1 MKKRK
6 FSGLYIVVAAFIAL
20 TVIYSNRGQDRY
32 SVQYAHSDFRQ
43 VYLEDY
49 SGDSAALQYYYP
61 KSEDT
66 VICFT
71 KGPISLEAP
80 EDGITYNVEI
90 QYAANDDTT
99 VFRIFAADYISPDN
113 SGGKVFVK
121 ENLDPMQPAFKTS
134 FVLDQD
140 VDSLFIVLETKDE
153 NIQIGRINVTTDNY
167 LYRDTYMLY
176 AIVIV
181 CMLVILYLLNY
192 DGVKTKGF
200 AFKEEYIDSR
210 KTRIL
215 FVAVMIIA
223 VFIASLPILD
233 DGIILGHDTE
243 FHMARIDGIARGL
256 QSGQFPVRI
265 HGGTLNDYGYP
276 NSIFYPELMLY
287 IPAFLHI
294 CGISIY
300 TCFKFYVI
308 LMNVLTFLTGYIA
321 FKKMST
327 SRYIGITLSIIYLLL
342 PYRILCAYWRS
353 AIGEFTA
360 MTFLP
365 FVIYGLYA
373 IIYGNKK
380 DWYYLTIGATGVL
393 QSHILTTEMTAVFA
407 GVFVVFGIKELFTK
421 EKRILTLIVA
431 AIFTVGFNFWFIA
444 PMVLMMLQLKLAV
457 FNRPALTSQFASFD
471 ISNLFAINKIEFS
484 GPYSLGVIV
493 VFTLGLYLIYRL
505 AYMDKEEK
513 IFKAGDNLLINSIVF
528 MWMSTALFPWAA
540 AEKIPVIGS
549 VVSSVQFPT
558 RFLTIVQ
565 LTGIALLAVFIP
577 MVISSS
583 KTSKI
588 VCFILV
594 LVAVYTNLNFIEYT
608 VIGDGFATIPSK
620 SHYEN
625 NMDNQLSVG
634 QAEYLISGNNLDYMV
649 AHPPVL
655 ESENNT
661 MEIENFKHWGT
672 KLSFDYSVD
681 LSPGNSDVIVLPVT
695 YIPNYVIEID
705 GQRVYPF
712 KTLDARVAF
721 NVPAE
726 TGSVYVHYSE
736 PLTFRLCEFVSL
748 ISVMAF
754 ILFST
759 EKGRKMLNKFKKS
772 Y

>member
-6 FSGLYIVVAAFIAL
+6 FSGLYIIVAAFIAL
-20 TVIYSNRGQDRY
+20 TVIYSNRGQDKY

-66 VICFT
+66 VKCFT
-71 KGPISLEAP
+71 KGPISLEAS

-99 VFRIFAADYISPDN
+99 VLKIFAADYISPDN

-121 ENLDPMQPAFKTS
+121 ENLDPMQPEFKTS
-134 FVLDQD
+134 FVLNQD

-153 NIQIGRINVTTDNY
+153 DLQIGRLNVTTDNY
-167 LYRDTYMLY
+167 VYNDMYMLY
-176 AIVIV
+176 VAVIA
-181 CMLVILYLLNY
+181 CMLAVLYVLNSHN
-192 DGVKTKGF
+192 GKTKGF
-200 AFKEEYIDSR
+200 NFQGEYIDSR
-210 KTRIL
+210 KTRML
-215 FVAVMIIA
+215 FVLVMMTA

-233 DGIILGHDTE
+233 DGIILGHDTR
-243 FHMARIDGIARGL
+243 FHMARIEGIARGL

-287 IPAFLHI
+287 IPAALHI
-294 CGISIY
+294 LGVSVY
-300 TCFKFYVI
+300 SCFKFYVI
-308 LMNVLTFLTGYIA
+308 FMNALTFLIGYVA
-321 FKKMST
+321 FKKMSNR
-327 SRYIGITLSIIYLLL
+327 RYIGITLSIIYLLL

-407 GVFVVFGIKELFTK
+407 VVFVLIGIKELFTK
-421 EKRILTLIVA
+421 EKRILSLVIA
-431 AIFTVGFNFWFIA
+431 AIFTVVLNFWFIV
-444 PMVLMMLQLKLAV
+444 PMILMMLQLKLEV
-457 FNRPALTSQFASFD
+457 FNRAALTSRFASFD
-471 ISNLFAINKIEFS
+471 ISNIFAINKIEIA

-493 VFTLGLYLIYRL
+493 LFTLGLYLVYRT
-505 AYMDKEEK
+505 AYMDKVEK
-513 IFKAGDNLLINSIVF
+513 LFKAGDNLLVNSIVF
-528 MWMSTALFPWAA
+528 TWMSTALFPWAA

-565 LTGIALLAVFIP
+565 LTGVALLALFVSMAINSEK
-577 MVISSS
+577 V
-583 KTSKI
+583 KKI
-588 VCFILV
+588 GCFILV
-594 LVAVYTNLNFIEYT
+594 LVALYTNLNFIEYT
-608 VIGDGFATIPSK
+608 IIGDGAEAIMSK
-620 SHYEN
+620 SCYEN
-625 NMDNQLSVG
+625 NIDNLHSVG
-634 QAEYLISGNNLDYMV
+634 QAEYLIAGNNIDYMI

-655 ESENNT
+655 ESENST
-661 MEIENFKHWGT
+661 MEIDNFKHWGT
-672 KLSFDYSVD
+672 KLSFDYKMD
-681 LSPGNSDVIVLPVT
+681 ITNESDVIVLPIT
-695 YIPNYVIEID
+695 YIPNYIIEVD
-705 GQRVYPF
+705 GQRVYPT

-721 NVPAE
+721 SVPYE
-726 TGSVYVHYSE
+726 KGSVNVHYAE
-736 PLTFRLCEFVSL
+736 PLTFRLCEAVSVVSL
-748 ISVMAF
+748 AAF
-754 ILFST
+754 VFVCSD
-759 EKGRKMLNKFKKS
+759 KGKKFFDKIIKQ
-772 Y
+772 